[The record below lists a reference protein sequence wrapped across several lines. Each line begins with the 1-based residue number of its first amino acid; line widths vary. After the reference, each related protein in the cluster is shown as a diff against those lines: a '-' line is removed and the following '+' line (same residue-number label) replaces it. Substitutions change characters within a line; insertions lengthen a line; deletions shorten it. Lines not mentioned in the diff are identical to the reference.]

1 MLQCWR
7 YQTVEVPMKA
17 VRIIAPFTVSAVAF
31 ILSYLA
37 ARDGGLGYYGVVI
50 LGIGVLLAAAGIYLA
65 ARD

>member
-1 MLQCWR
+1 MLAIIDR
-7 YQTVEVPMKA
+7 GGYPMKA

-50 LGIGVLLAAAGIYLA
+50 LGIGVLLAVAGIYLA